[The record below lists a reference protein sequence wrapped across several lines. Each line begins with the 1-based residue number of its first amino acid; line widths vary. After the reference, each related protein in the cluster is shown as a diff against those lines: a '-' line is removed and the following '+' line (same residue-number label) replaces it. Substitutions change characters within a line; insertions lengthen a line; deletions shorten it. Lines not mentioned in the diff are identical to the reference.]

1 MRRLPHLVVLSFS
14 ISGTILFIRVHF
26 ITINLK
32 LLASRWF
39 EKFHIRTPEKTGIL
53 TSLCGKVCLLVSDW
67 WLVKGCLLTRYS
79 TIFSISTFI
88 FSLYLEIECCD
99 QFHSYV
105 ESITSIGRPWDECS
119 LRTTPALYH
128 PRYPQTNSFSTHKK
142 WNICADRPCDI
153 LPKGEKCFME
163 KQNQT
168 HSDELKSN
176 VPPVDHVMTWV
187 SLLLQRYAA
196 AVSSLF
202 SMTGTNSFQC
212 KWNNAFVN
220 KKNDEKRKGVDR
232 SRDRIS
238 RPWDDLH
245 RGQDTECSQSRK
257 KSPSNTDTPR

>member
-1 MRRLPHLVVLSFS
+1 MRRLPHLVLLSFS

-119 LRTTPALYH
+119 LRTTPALHH
-128 PRYPQTNSFSTHKK
+128 PRYPQTYSFSTHKK

-153 LPKGEKCFME
+153 LPKGEKMLHGKTKPDSFRRTEIKC
-163 KQNQT
+163 
-168 HSDELKSN
+168 
-176 VPPVDHVMTWV
+176 
-187 SLLLQRYAA
+187 AA
-196 AVSSLF
+196 GRPCDDLGISFASTLCRRRLF
-202 SMTGTNSFQC
+202 SFFYDRNKLLPMQMEQC
-212 KWNNAFVN
+212 FRKQ
-220 KKNDEKRKGVDR
+220 EKRRKEER
-232 SRDRIS
+232 S
-238 RPWDDLH
+238 
-245 RGQDTECSQSRK
+245 GQE
-257 KSPSNTDTPR
+257 P